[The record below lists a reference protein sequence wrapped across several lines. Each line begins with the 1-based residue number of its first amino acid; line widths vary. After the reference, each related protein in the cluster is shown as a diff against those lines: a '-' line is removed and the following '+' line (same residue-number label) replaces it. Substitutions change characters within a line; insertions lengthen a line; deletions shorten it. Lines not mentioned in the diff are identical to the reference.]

1 MEADDQAIQIILMGL
16 PEDIYVADKK
26 AKLFNEWE
34 RFTSTEGE
42 SDLHEVDYI
51 QLYNFLKFNQA
62 EVDAIRA
69 ERLTR
74 THDPLALMVNYQ
86 NPYNNP
92 VFHPDQPYPLTYM
105 QQPQP
110 NNYILQPSFNTNYM
124 QQPMENLED
133 ILDPATAMN
142 MTLVL
147 MAKAFRPNYSTPTNN
162 NQRTL
167 SNPRNRQIIQPG
179 MYMRQERQLQM
190 VRGNGGNQFGQYTGQ
205 IVGNQ
210 NGYNAVQNVKNQ
222 VNVNQTRNGNVV
234 TAQAEVNG
242 TGNNEAGI
250 QLQAE
255 EFDVMA
261 ARDID
266 EIEEVNANCILIAN
280 LQQAS
285 TSGTQTGKAPVYDS
299 NESVEVH
306 NFENCYDNDIFNM
319 FTQEEQYTELLEPI
333 TEPRQV
339 QKNDNNVISEVSSVE
354 QSGGPVEQQ
363 HAIVEETRV
372 YFEALYNNLVTEVEK
387 VNTVNRKMKET
398 NTDLTTELA
407 RYRGQEIS
415 FEINKEKLD
424 EHETDYRKSVYQEQC
439 LTKNINVI
447 HLSSAK
453 QITGLNEVKDTIVT
467 LQSVIK
473 HRMNADINKWSSPAY
488 QEFHKIIKDETTP
501 IVNQADARVQNFK
514 KHFVKEAAKFV
525 RDFKSLAK
533 EADESLDKVTVLER
547 EDDHLLRAVVNQD
560 IMSIVQS
567 TSIVDTSNLQTKLD
581 CTKEKLENSYNDMQN
596 QIKWLQAQLGD
607 LKGKSKPTQCAS
619 DTLEPLSQK
628 LEDENVSLEFHDTIK
643 GLSANTKFANQSTL
657 GKPSLQPPRNH
668 HVVRQPNAF
677 QSE

>member
-1 MEADDQAIQIILMGL
+1 MSTQQDIYVAGFENHPPMLNKYNYVPWSSRLLRYAKSKPNGKLIYNFIMHGPYTDDELTEKVKRMEADDQAIQIILMGL

-74 THDPLALMVNYQ
+74 THDPLALMTNYQ

-222 VNVNQTRNGNVV
+222 V
-234 TAQAEVNG
+234 
-242 TGNNEAGI
+242 
-250 QLQAE
+250 
-255 EFDVMA
+255 
-261 ARDID
+261 
-266 EIEEVNANCILIAN
+266 
-280 LQQAS
+280 
-285 TSGTQTGKAPVYDS
+285 
-299 NESVEVH
+299 VH
-306 NFENCYDNDIFNM
+306 N
-319 FTQEEQYTELLEPI
+319 
-333 TEPRQV
+333 
-339 QKNDNNVISEVSSVE
+339 
-354 QSGGPVEQQ
+354 
-363 HAIVEETRV
+363 A
-372 YFEALYNNLVTEVEK
+372 
-387 VNTVNRKMKET
+387 
-398 NTDLTTELA
+398 
-407 RYRGQEIS
+407 
-415 FEINKEKLD
+415 
-424 EHETDYRKSVYQEQC
+424 
-439 LTKNINVI
+439 
-447 HLSSAK
+447 
-453 QITGLNEVKDTIVT
+453 
-467 LQSVIK
+467 
-473 HRMNADINKWSSPAY
+473 
-488 QEFHKIIKDETTP
+488 
-501 IVNQADARVQNFK
+501 VQNQG
-514 KHFVKEAAKFV
+514 V
-525 RDFKSLAK
+525 
-533 EADESLDKVTVLER
+533 
-547 EDDHLLRAVVNQD
+547 
-560 IMSIVQS
+560 
-567 TSIVDTSNLQTKLD
+567 
-581 CTKEKLENSYNDMQN
+581 
-596 QIKWLQAQLGD
+596 
-607 LKGKSKPTQCAS
+607 
-619 DTLEPLSQK
+619 
-628 LEDENVSLEFHDTIK
+628 
-643 GLSANTKFANQSTL
+643 
-657 GKPSLQPPRNH
+657 
-668 HVVRQPNAF
+668 
-677 QSE
+677 